1 MPFLVAV
8 ALLMTGSQQ
17 RYETP
22 PDLNRFSLSARQAL
36 FFTRASV
43 QDDVIELRHL
53 ASGLAQGGNALTKE
67 LLAGKRLELPEAQ
80 GLDRELPFSREVA
93 RALRNAIEEAD
104 ALGHRS
110 VASEHLLLGV
120 LREEFA
126 IDGLTLDQVREVVRD
141 RSRPEPLEPPGTR
154 AQPPRP

>member
-1 MPFLVAV
+1 MPFLAAV
-8 ALLMTGSQQ
+8 SLLMTGSQQ

-53 ASGLAQGGNALTKE
+53 ASGLAQAGNALTKE
-67 LLAGKRLELPEAQ
+67 LLSGKRLELPEAQ

-93 RALRNAIEEAD
+93 RALRNASKRPIPWAI
-104 ALGHRS
+104 ALLTRNTCCSASCVKGSRS
-110 VASEHLLLGV
+110 MA
-120 LREEFA
+120 
-126 IDGLTLDQVREVVRD
+126 
-141 RSRPEPLEPPGTR
+141 
-154 AQPPRP
+154 